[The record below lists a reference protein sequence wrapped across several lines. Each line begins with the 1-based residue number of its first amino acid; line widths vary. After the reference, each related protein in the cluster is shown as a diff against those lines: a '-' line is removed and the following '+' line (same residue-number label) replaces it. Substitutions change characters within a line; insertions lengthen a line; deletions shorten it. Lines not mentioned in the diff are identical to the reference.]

1 MSAEDPFTVVIVGA
15 GLGGL
20 CLANGLV
27 NGVRDE
33 AVDGDRASAE
43 QLVAPPNVRVIVL
56 ERDASAN
63 DREQGYYIGTLA
75 LLKPVPPLPPSCH
88 DTTTPNLT
96 TLVAGIQKMGLDA
109 LEDVGV
115 LDDVMGSAKRSSS
128 TPVQPFSF
136 ATPQGMWYTHMPA
149 LNDLQAHSVIR
160 TGDLLMS
167 MTPPDDPKHDFAA
180 IPMHRQRMRDVL
192 LSQVDGCVQFGA
204 QVTGLEQSGGD
215 SVTVILQD
223 GSKVCASHH
232 THCFV
237 CVCMRGQR
245 VPFLFSLGFCR
256 CCCCCR
262 CCKTG
267 PC

>member
-1 MSAEDPFTVVIVGA
+1 MSP
-15 GLGGL
+15 
-20 CLANGLV
+20 C
-27 NGVRDE
+27 
-33 AVDGDRASAE
+33 S
-43 QLVAPPNVRVIVL
+43 QLTQI
-56 ERDASAN
+56 
-63 DREQGYYIGTLA
+63 
-75 LLKPVPPLPPSCH
+75 
-88 DTTTPNLT
+88 DTTPPHHLT

-115 LDDVMGSAKRSSS
+115 LDEVMGSAKRSSS
-128 TPVQPFSF
+128 TSVQPFSF
-136 ATPQGMWYTHMPA
+136 ATPQGMWCTHITA
-149 LNDLQAHSVIR
+149 LNYLHTHSVIR

-232 THCFV
+232 IHCFCM
-237 CVCMRGQR
+237 CVCAWAMG
-245 VPFLFSLGFCR
+245 SLTLVTRFRR
-256 CCCCCR
+256 CCRCCR